1 MTTTFMRCTFTVIR
15 CAGNSSCGSTSR
27 FFLVISVSLTKNH
40 GKIKVIFREIIMKK
54 SSQRTQLSQLSQL
67 SRLGRL
73 GQLSQLRRLSQL
85 GQLRRL
91 GRLGQLSQLRR
102 ISRLGPHEKLFSQY
116 EIWTTILPGLFTV
129 VFLLLL

>member
-1 MTTTFMRCTFTVIR
+1 MTTTFMRCTFTVYIQ

-27 FFLVISVSLTKNH
+27 YFLVISVSLTKNH
-40 GKIKVIFREIIMKK
+40 GKIKVIFWEIIMKK
-54 SSQRTQLSQLSQL
+54 SSQLSQL
-67 SRLGRL
+67 SRLGQLGRL
-73 GQLSQLRRLSQL
+73 GRLSQLRRLSQL

-91 GRLGQLSQLRR
+91 CRLGQLSQLRR